1 MNATAVDYALL
12 AAFVAV
18 AEETSFSK
26 AARRLGLTKG
36 TVSRAIARLEEL
48 VGAELIHRTTHQV
61 ALSTAGT
68 ALYER
73 TASHLSALDRAVG
86 TMPERSEQPSGELRL
101 TAPHDFAEIV
111 LPEIV
116 AQFLFRF
123 PDVRVDIRVSNA
135 RLDLVAEHF
144 DLAIRASVGK
154 LADSTLTARRLN
166 IGAGGHYASPSYLA
180 RRGEPRVFG
189 DPKHEWV
196 VMPAMMSLLR
206 APKDF
211 RPRIVVDDILTLRNL
226 VKDGA
231 GIGLLPRFVT
241 EPYVAEG
248 RLKAIMPGHT
258 MGTTSLS
265 IVYPSS
271 GQVPRKVTA
280 FRDFLVER
288 LTAKPLG
295 AG

>member
-1 MNATAVDYALL
+1 
-12 AAFVAV
+12 
-18 AEETSFSK
+18 
-26 AARRLGLTKG
+26 
-36 TVSRAIARLEEL
+36 
-48 VGAELIHRTTHQV
+48 
-61 ALSTAGT
+61 
-68 ALYER
+68 
-73 TASHLSALDRAVG
+73 
-86 TMPERSEQPSGELRL
+86 
-101 TAPHDFAEIV
+101 
-111 LPEIV
+111 
-116 AQFLFRF
+116 
-123 PDVRVDIRVSNA
+123 
-135 RLDLVAEHF
+135 
-144 DLAIRASVGK
+144 
-154 LADSTLTARRLN
+154 
-166 IGAGGHYASPSYLA
+166 
-180 RRGEPRVFG
+180 
-189 DPKHEWV
+189 
-196 VMPAMMSLLR
+196 MMSLLR